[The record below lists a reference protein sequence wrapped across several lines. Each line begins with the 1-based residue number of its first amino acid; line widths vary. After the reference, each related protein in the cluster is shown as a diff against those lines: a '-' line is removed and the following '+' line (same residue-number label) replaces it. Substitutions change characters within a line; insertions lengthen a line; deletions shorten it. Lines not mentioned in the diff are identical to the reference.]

1 MTKEILEITKKFHD
15 TYERLSKDYNYETRK
30 ATKIFDITS
39 NNGKLMYATVNE
51 VVSPILKENQELKK
65 QVEELSKNYN
75 LDVRG
80 IYIVDRN
87 DEIMRL
93 DKKALEYLR
102 SLEQKNYRAK
112 TQQKEFIKYLEDE
125 REKQKEDIFENALTS
140 KDIDLYIKRGKL
152 LKIEEILQ
160 KYKSIIGASDEKES

>member
-140 KDIDLYIKRGKL
+140 KDIDLYIKRVKL